1 MRDSTAGD
9 PISGVKWTRKTS
21 RKLSQELQRRGHQVN
36 SDTVRRLLRDRD
48 YVLRVNRKR
57 LTKEQ
62 APERDRQMRY
72 VARKRR
78 EFLKAGDPVI
88 SVDTKK
94 RELIGNFKQAGR
106 AWRRE
111 PLDVLEY
118 DYPSD
123 ADGVAIPYSV

>member
-1 MRDSTAGD
+1 
-9 PISGVKWTRKTS
+9 
-21 RKLSQELQRRGHQVN
+21 
-36 SDTVRRLLRDRD
+36 
-48 YVLRVNRKR
+48 
-57 LTKEQ
+57 
-62 APERDRQMRY
+62 MRY

-123 ADGVAIPYSV
+123 ADGVAIPYGVYEVGRNRALVMTTTDQL